1 MEAQKNPAPH
11 TKSHSSPL
19 LGLIP
24 AITTWSLV
32 PLYLWLQP
40 IILKEHLIPFILYVG
55 LINAYS
61 VGKII
66 TAHLT
71 KSSTFPLT
79 NSLLIPLWFA
89 VIDSLG
95 PKIGLWPSSLGSGMY
110 QVAFM
115 FACLGL
121 GVGVHGSF
129 IVSVCLLLILEHV
142 LTRSSTTAS
151 RRSAI
156 IWIFGA

>member
-19 LGLIP
+19 LGLLP
-24 AITTWSLV
+24 AVTTWFLV

-40 IILKEHLIPFILYVG
+40 TILEEHLVPFIVYVG

-66 TAHLT
+66 VAHLT
-71 KSSTFPLT
+71 KNSTFPMT

-95 PKIGLWPSSLGSGMY
+95 PMFGLWPSSLGSGMY

-121 GVGVHGSF
+121 GIGVHGSF
-129 IVSVCLLLILEHV
+129 IVRGSIKFSKSILIL
-142 LTRSSTTAS
+142 AS
-151 RRSAI
+151 MTV
-156 IWIFGA
+156 